1 VSDSQPTPAIVQHFK
16 ERPMVATVIA
26 IALGALVL
34 GAGGAGFGVHRV
46 HVKAQEQAAAQV
58 AAAVDTTAQG
68 QATAVEQL
76 TDLDLVEPLC
86 SQEWLADD
94 PEGWRRLLC
103 REALCWAQA
112 QSTTTAAETST
123 CGSISNLADSVTI
136 LELCGTPG
144 TVEFTA
150 CLQVVN
156 SRK

>member
-1 VSDSQPTPAIVQHFK
+1 
-16 ERPMVATVIA
+16 MVATVIS
-26 IALGALVL
+26 IALGALIL
-34 GAGGAGFGVHRV
+34 GGVGTGYGVHRV

-58 AAAVDTTAQG
+58 AVAVDTTAQG

-86 SQEWLADD
+86 AQEWLADD

-136 LELCGTPG
+136 LELCGEPG
-144 TVEFTA
+144 TIEFTA
-150 CLQVVN
+150 CVQVVN
-156 SRK
+156 ARK